1 MFYLYVPSQI
11 SFVIVAFVTGVTFE
25 LLETR
30 AISMHGFLYPLS
42 ENLLTPFKLIVTT
55 VFITDV

>member
-1 MFYLYVPSQI
+1 MFYSFVPLQI

-30 AISMHGFLYPLS
+30 VISMHGFLYPLS
-42 ENLLTPFKLIVTT
+42 ENLLTSFKLIVTT